1 MTEAGFL
8 ERAKQDRFAP
18 FTRHARK
25 ALLLGQ
31 EEAQRFGHDS
41 VTPEH
46 LLLGLIKQG
55 ECTASRIL
63 RSLHL
68 ELFQIRQEIERRLQR
83 IDRQVP
89 LALRL
94 APRTRRMLELAAEE
108 ARQIRSPSVGTEH
121 LLLGV
126 LREGGDSATVLESL
140 DVGIL
145 AVRQLA
151 VQSTRRTEE
160 QSSSDVQP
168 TGGDGPESST
178 FTLSLDDQTLDLLDL
193 LVEAGLQPTH
203 SEVVAWLFHSGIGAN
218 EALIAQLHT
227 MASEIHAL
235 RDTF

>member
-55 ECTASRIL
+55 DSTAASIV
-63 RSLHL
+63 RSLQI
-68 ELFQIRQEIERRLQR
+68 ELVQLRQEIERQLQR

-94 APRTRRMLELAAEE
+94 APRTRRVLELAAEE
-108 ARQIRSPSVGTEH
+108 AQQMHSPSVGTEH
-121 LLLGV
+121 VLLGT

-140 DVGIL
+140 GVSIV
-145 AVRQLA
+145 AVRQSA
-151 VQSTRRTEE
+151 IQSLSRMEE
-160 QSSSDVQP
+160 RPSPGAQP
-168 TGGDGPESST
+168 TGADGPETSM
-178 FTLSLDDQTLDLLDL
+178 FTLPLDDQTLDLLDL
-193 LVEAGLQPTH
+193 LVEAGVQPTR
-203 SEVVAWLFHSGIGAN
+203 SEVVTWLFHSGIGAKST
-218 EALIAQLHT
+218 LIAQVHT
-227 MASEIHAL
+227 MASEIRAL